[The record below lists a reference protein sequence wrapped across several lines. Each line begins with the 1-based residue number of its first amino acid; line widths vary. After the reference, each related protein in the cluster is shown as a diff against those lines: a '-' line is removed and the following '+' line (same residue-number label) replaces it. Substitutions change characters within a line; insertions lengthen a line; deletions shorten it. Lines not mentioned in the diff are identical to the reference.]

1 MVTQCNFEG
10 CVTELP
16 DRVGSASEKQLCI
29 YCDVC
34 LPKFL
39 QILSENKKKDTES
52 ESKFEK
58 ESIERRREWLNNIE
72 DVNYRDTMKK
82 EFKYYKKPKYNGL
95 FN

>member
-1 MVTQCNFEG
+1 MITQCNFEG

-16 DRVGSASEKQLCI
+16 EKQLCV

-39 QILSENKKKDTES
+39 QMLSENKKKDTES
-52 ESKFEK
+52 KSKFEK
-58 ESIERRREWLNNIE
+58 EYIERRREWLNNIE

-82 EFKYYKKPKYNGL
+82 NFKYYKNPKYNGL

>member
-1 MVTQCNFEG
+1 MTTQCNFEG
-10 CVTELP
+10 CSTELN
-16 DRVGSASEKQLCI
+16 VKQLCV

-39 QILSENKKKDTES
+39 QMLSENKKKDTES
-52 ESKFEK
+52 ESKSEK

-82 EFKYYKKPKYNGL
+82 NFKYYKNPKYNGL
-95 FN
+95 FNEKHDLN